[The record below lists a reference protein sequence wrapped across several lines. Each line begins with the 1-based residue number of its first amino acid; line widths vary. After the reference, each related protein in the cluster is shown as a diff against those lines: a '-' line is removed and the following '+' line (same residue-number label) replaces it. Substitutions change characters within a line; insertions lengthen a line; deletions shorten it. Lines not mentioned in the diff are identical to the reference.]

1 MQVRDNDSQ
10 KFRQQT
16 SEYPQRAVNAIR
28 TKCSPKRIGRGIIS
42 LFPILHWLPRYNFQ
56 RSFFGDLS
64 GGLTMAV
71 FALPQGIAMA
81 AVTGVDPVYGIYT
94 AIFPT
99 FFYIIFGNSKHNS
112 LGGLA
117 ILSLMTKSAIDQVTI
132 AQAKP
137 FNETMVYRNFT
148 DMENGT
154 DIVMTD
160 DVLFVN
166 TSFDSDT
173 NETIQ
178 AITMERWTDGFRP
191 VKPIHV
197 ATTIMF
203 LSGVIQILMAI
214 FKLDFFAC
222 YFCEHVM
229 SGFVVGGCVH
239 VFFAQLQHILGIQI
253 KQQTGAGYLYY
264 TVKELMSHIHE
275 TKLQTLAMSTCSM
288 AFLLFGK
295 EVLAPWLAKVFIY
308 PVPFE
313 FILVVISITAT
324 RFADLSTRHSISVV
338 GFIPTDFPPPSL
350 PRFDLIPSIFLNT
363 LSISVFAMV
372 IHLTV
377 ARIVERRYEYKIS
390 NTMELYSL
398 GFVEVFSSFFPV
410 FPVTSGSARSILG
423 AAFKGSTQCV
433 LASMVVV
440 SLKAM
445 FDKMMELR
453 QLWPMFKTDLI
464 IWLVSLSAT
473 ILIDM
478 SQGLIL
484 AIVFALFTTILRNQC
499 PRWHILSKSGEEQS
513 GTFRETKKKDLGAIE
528 GHCCVFR
535 MDGPLIFTSTRRFTK
550 SVNMCIKKF
559 EKRKGF
565 VAMEDICKW
574 DDRAPRERCSLVI
587 DCSGFPYVD
596 YLGLTTL
603 KTTYSDYTSIGVH
616 TVFASPKVELLKMFE
631 QTDFHKTIPIGA
643 VFPSVEQA
651 VLACE
656 NQRKRLT
663 ACISTVTTMTDIDDE
678 KNK

>member
-1 MQVRDNDSQ
+1 MQSDNDSQ
-10 KFRQQT
+10 QFRERT
-16 SEYPQRAVNAIR
+16 SNYPQRALNVLR
-28 TKCSPKRIGRGIIS
+28 TKLTIKKIGRAIIS

-56 RSFFGDLS
+56 QSFFGDLS

-81 AVTGVDPVYGIYT
+81 AVTGVDPVYGLYT

-99 FFYIIFGNSKHNS
+99 FFYIIFGNSKHHS

-117 ILSLMTKSAIDQVTI
+117 ILSLMTKSAIDQVTM
-132 AQAKP
+132 AQARP
-137 FNETMVYRNFT
+137 FNHTMVYRNLT
-148 DMENGT
+148 DIENVT
-154 DIVMTD
+154 DIVSTE

-178 AITMERWTDGFRP
+178 AITMERWTDGYRP

-197 ATTIMF
+197 ATTILF

-239 VFFAQLQHILGIQI
+239 VFFAQVQHILGIQI
-253 KQQTGAGYLYY
+253 QQQTGAGYLYY
-264 TVKELMSHIHE
+264 TIKELISHIHE
-275 TKLQTLAMSTCSM
+275 TKPQTLAMSICSM
-288 AFLLFGK
+288 AFLIFGK
-295 EVLAPWLAKVFIY
+295 EFLAPWLSRVFIY

-313 FILVVISITAT
+313 FILVVLSITAT
-324 RFADLSTRHSISVV
+324 RFADLSTRHSIGVV
-338 GFIPTDFPPPSL
+338 GYIPTEFPPPAL

-423 AAFKGSTQCV
+423 AAFKGSTQITSLFSALALLAVIFYIAPTLEYLPKCV

-445 FDKMMELR
+445 FDKLMELR
-453 QLWPMFKTDLI
+453 QLWPMFKTDL
-464 IWLVSLSAT
+464 
-473 ILIDM
+473 
-478 SQGLIL
+478 
-484 AIVFALFTTILRNQC
+484 
-499 PRWHILSKSGEEQS
+499 
-513 GTFRETKKKDLGAIE
+513 
-528 GHCCVFR
+528 
-535 MDGPLIFTSTRRFTK
+535 

-574 DDRAPRERCSLVI
+574 DGKAPRERCSLVI

-603 KTTYSDYTSIGVH
+603 KTIYSDYTNMGVH
-616 TVFASPKVELLKMFE
+616 TVFASPKVELLKMF
-631 QTDFHKTIPIGA
+631 QHTDFHKIVPITAILPTVEAA
-643 VFPSVEQA
+643 VH
-651 VLACE
+651 ACE
-656 NQRKRLT
+656 SQRL
-663 ACISTVTTMTDIDDE
+663 V
-678 KNK
+678 